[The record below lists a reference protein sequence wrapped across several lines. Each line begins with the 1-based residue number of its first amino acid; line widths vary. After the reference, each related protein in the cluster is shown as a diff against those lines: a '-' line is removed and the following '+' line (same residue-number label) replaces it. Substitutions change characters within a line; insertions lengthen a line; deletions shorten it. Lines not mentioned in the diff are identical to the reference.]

1 MKKLILA
8 EKPSVA
14 RDIGRILNANEK
26 KKNYLE
32 GKNYVITWALGHL
45 LGLKM
50 PEDLNKKW
58 EKWQLETLPMLPKF
72 IGTKPLPKTRSQLK
86 TIESLVKRKDI
97 NEIVIATDA
106 GREGELVARWI
117 LQYVHA
123 NKKVTRLWISSQTD
137 KAVKQG
143 FKELKPAEKYD
154 NLYESA
160 LARATADWLVGL
172 NVTRALT
179 VKYQD
184 NLSAGRVQTPTL
196 ALVRRQEEKIEK
208 FMPQKYY
215 RIALRLGNQTAYMK
229 QKNIYAIKERDEAEK
244 KKRHLDNFKG
254 QIRNINS
261 KVKREAAPLLYDLTE
276 LQREANKRYG
286 YSAKKTLSLVQSLY
300 EIHKVVSYPR
310 TDSRYLSNDIKST
323 LMERLQ
329 AIRKYD
335 SRAEESI
342 KNKAKVIL
350 KKVFNDS
357 KVTDHHALIPTEQV
371 PNYSKFSADEQKIYN
386 LIVSR
391 FLGIF
396 AQPYTVEELRVV
408 VTFDKDEFIFVGKKV
423 LDYGWKNKDASE
435 EVALNLK
442 KDTVVSPNFTVEEK
456 LTTPPSPLTEAG
468 LLAQMEKF
476 GLGTPATRAEIIEK
490 LVKSELMER
499 TGHALRVTPKG
510 KQLLNLVNKELVSPK
525 LTAKWEKQLEDIA
538 HGKMKSQKFI
548 GDIKNDTKRLVS
560 EVKNSKENYKDFSL
574 TKKRCPECNSFL
586 KVRKTRDGE
595 IYVCSN
601 PECNYRRRKDAKVSN
616 HRCPQCHRKM
626 LIVEGKNG
634 KYFRCKYDGTTEKMT
649 VGKKNKKMT
658 KHEERRLLKK
668 INQDDEPQESPLAL
682 ALKTAMVKT
691 NKIENF

>member
-442 KDTVVSPNFTVEEK
+442 KDTIVSPNFTVEEK

-499 TGHALRVTPKG
+499 TSHALRVTPKG

-560 EVKNSKENYKDFSL
+560 EVKNSKEDYKDFSL
-574 TKKRCPECNSFL
+574 TKKHCPECNSFL

-668 INQDDEPQESPLAL
+668 INQDNEPQESSLAL
-682 ALKTAMVKT
+682 ALKAAMSK
-691 NKIENF
+691 NE

>member
-215 RIALRLGNQTAYMK
+215 RIALRLGNQIAYMK

-335 SRAEESI
+335 SRAEETI

-442 KDTVVSPNFTVEEK
+442 KDTIVSPNFTVEEK

-560 EVKNSKENYKDFSL
+560 EVKNSKEDYKDFSL

-586 KVRKTRDGE
+586 KVRKAKDGE

-682 ALKTAMVKT
+682 ALKAAMSK
-691 NKIENF
+691 NE

>member
-143 FKELKPAEKYD
+143 FKELKPAEEYD

-442 KDTVVSPNFTVEEK
+442 KDTIVSPNFTVEEK

-560 EVKNSKENYKDFSL
+560 EVKNSKEDYKDFSL

-586 KVRKTRDGE
+586 KVRKARDGE

-682 ALKTAMVKT
+682 ALKAAMGK
-691 NKIENF
+691 NE

>member
-286 YSAKKTLSLVQSLY
+286 YSAKKTLGLVQSLY

-682 ALKTAMVKT
+682 ALKTAMGK
-691 NKIENF
+691 NE

>member
-58 EKWQLETLPMLPKF
+58 EKWQLETLPILPKF

-442 KDTVVSPNFTVEEK
+442 KDTIVSPNFTVEEK

-560 EVKNSKENYKDFSL
+560 EVKNSKEDYKDFSL

-682 ALKTAMVKT
+682 ALKAAMGK
-691 NKIENF
+691 NE

>member
-442 KDTVVSPNFTVEEK
+442 KDTIVSPNFTVEEK

-499 TGHALRVTPKG
+499 TSHALRVTPKG

-560 EVKNSKENYKDFSL
+560 EVKNSKEDYKDFSL

-668 INQDDEPQESPLAL
+668 INQDNEPQESSLAL
-682 ALKTAMVKT
+682 ALKAAMGK
-691 NKIENF
+691 NE

>member
-286 YSAKKTLSLVQSLY
+286 YTAKKTLSLVQSLY

-423 LDYGWKNKDASE
+423 LDYGWKNKDAAE
-435 EVALNLK
+435 EVVLNLK
-442 KDTVVSPNFTVEEK
+442 KDTAVSPNFTVEEK
-456 LTTPPSPLTEAG
+456 LTTPPAPLTEAG

-476 GLGTPATRAEIIEK
+476 GLGTPTTRAEIIEK

-560 EVKNSKENYKDFSL
+560 EVKNSKEDYKDFSL

-682 ALKTAMVKT
+682 ALKAAMGK
-691 NKIENF
+691 NE

>member
-254 QIRNINS
+254 QIRDINS

-442 KDTVVSPNFTVEEK
+442 KDTIVSPNFTVEEK

-560 EVKNSKENYKDFSL
+560 EVKNSKEDYKDFSL
-574 TKKRCPECNSFL
+574 TKKRCPECNSLL

-668 INQDDEPQESPLAL
+668 INQDNEPQESSLAL
-682 ALKTAMVKT
+682 ALKAAMSK
-691 NKIENF
+691 NE

>member
-14 RDIGRILNANEK
+14 RDIGRILNADEK

-442 KDTVVSPNFTVEEK
+442 KDTIVSPNFTVEEK

-560 EVKNSKENYKDFSL
+560 EVKNSKEDYKDFSL

-668 INQDDEPQESPLAL
+668 INQDNEPQESSLAL
-682 ALKTAMVKT
+682 ALKAAMSK
-691 NKIENF
+691 NE

>member
-442 KDTVVSPNFTVEEK
+442 KDTIVSPNFTVEEK

-560 EVKNSKENYKDFSL
+560 EVKNSKEDYKDFSL
-574 TKKRCPECNSFL
+574 TKKRCPECNNFL

-634 KYFRCKYDGTTEKMT
+634 KYFRCKYDGITEKMT

-682 ALKTAMVKT
+682 ALKAAMGK
-691 NKIENF
+691 NE

>member
-14 RDIGRILNANEK
+14 HDIGRILNANEK

-215 RIALRLGNQTAYMK
+215 RIALRFGNQTAYMK

-310 TDSRYLSNDIKST
+310 TDSRYLSNDIKAT

-442 KDTVVSPNFTVEEK
+442 KDTIVSPNFTVEEK

-548 GDIKNDTKRLVS
+548 GDIKNDTKRLVN
-560 EVKNSKENYKDFSL
+560 EVKNSKEDYKDFSL

-586 KVRKTRDGE
+586 KIRKTRDGE

-668 INQDDEPQESPLAL
+668 INQDNEPQESPLAL
-682 ALKTAMVKT
+682 ALKAAMSK
-691 NKIENF
+691 NE

>member
-254 QIRNINS
+254 QIKNINS
-261 KVKREAAPLLYDLTE
+261 KIKREPAPLLYDLTE

-310 TDSRYLSNDIKST
+310 TDSRYLSNDIKAT

-442 KDTVVSPNFTVEEK
+442 KDTIVSPNFTVEEK

-560 EVKNSKENYKDFSL
+560 EVKNSKEDYKDFSL

-668 INQDDEPQESPLAL
+668 INQDNEPQESSLAL
-682 ALKTAMVKT
+682 ALKAAMSK
-691 NKIENF
+691 NE

>member
-335 SRAEESI
+335 SRAEETI

-682 ALKTAMVKT
+682 ALKTAMGK
-691 NKIENF
+691 NE

>member
-442 KDTVVSPNFTVEEK
+442 KDTVVNPNFTVEEK

-682 ALKTAMVKT
+682 ALKTAMGK
-691 NKIENF
+691 NE

>member
-86 TIESLVKRKDI
+86 TIENLVKRKDI

-143 FKELKPAEKYD
+143 FKELKPSEKYD

-172 NVTRALT
+172 NVTRVLT

-254 QIRNINS
+254 QIKDINS
-261 KVKREAAPLLYDLTE
+261 KIKREPAPLLYDLTE

-310 TDSRYLSNDIKST
+310 TDSRYLSNDIKAT

-335 SRAEESI
+335 SRAEEAI

-442 KDTVVSPNFTVEEK
+442 KDTIVSPNFTVEEK

-560 EVKNSKENYKDFSL
+560 EVKNSKEDYKDFSL

-668 INQDDEPQESPLAL
+668 INQDNEPQESSLAL
-682 ALKTAMVKT
+682 ALKAAMSK
-691 NKIENF
+691 NE

>member
-442 KDTVVSPNFTVEEK
+442 KDTIVSPNFTVEEK

-560 EVKNSKENYKDFSL
+560 EVKNSKEDYKDFSL

-586 KVRKTRDGE
+586 KIRKTRDGE

-668 INQDDEPQESPLAL
+668 INQDNEPQESSLAL
-682 ALKTAMVKT
+682 ALKAAMSK
-691 NKIENF
+691 NE

>member
-143 FKELKPAEKYD
+143 FKELKPSEKYD

-371 PNYSKFSADEQKIYN
+371 PNYSKFSTDEQKIYN

-442 KDTVVSPNFTVEEK
+442 KDTIVSPNFTVEEK

-560 EVKNSKENYKDFSL
+560 EVKNSKEDYKDFSL
-574 TKKRCPECNSFL
+574 TKKRCPECNSLL

-668 INQDDEPQESPLAL
+668 INQDNEPQESSLAL
-682 ALKTAMVKT
+682 ALKAAMSK
-691 NKIENF
+691 NE

>member
-442 KDTVVSPNFTVEEK
+442 KDTIVSPNFTVEEK

-560 EVKNSKENYKDFSL
+560 EVKNSKEDYKDFSL

-586 KVRKTRDGE
+586 KVRKARDGE

-668 INQDDEPQESPLAL
+668 INQDNEPQESSLAL
-682 ALKTAMVKT
+682 ALKAAMSK
-691 NKIENF
+691 NE

>member
-442 KDTVVSPNFTVEEK
+442 KDTIVSPNFTVEEK

-560 EVKNSKENYKDFSL
+560 EVKNSKEDYKDFSL

-634 KYFRCKYDGTTEKMT
+634 KYFRCKHDGTTEKMT

-668 INQDDEPQESPLAL
+668 INQDNEPQESSLAL
-682 ALKTAMVKT
+682 ALKAAMSK
-691 NKIENF
+691 NE

>member
-160 LARATADWLVGL
+160 LVRATADWLVGL

-682 ALKTAMVKT
+682 ALKTAMGK
-691 NKIENF
+691 NE

>member
-106 GREGELVARWI
+106 GREGELVACWI

-548 GDIKNDTKRLVS
+548 GDIKNDTKHLVS

-682 ALKTAMVKT
+682 ALKTAMGK
-691 NKIENF
+691 NE

>member
-86 TIESLVKRKDI
+86 TIESLVKRKDV

-442 KDTVVSPNFTVEEK
+442 KDTIVSPNFTVEEK

-560 EVKNSKENYKDFSL
+560 EVKNSKEDYKDFSL

-668 INQDDEPQESPLAL
+668 INQDNEPQESSLAL
-682 ALKTAMVKT
+682 ALKAAMSK
-691 NKIENF
+691 NE

>member
-58 EKWQLETLPMLPKF
+58 EKWQLETLPILPKF

-310 TDSRYLSNDIKST
+310 TDSRYLSNDIKAT

-335 SRAEESI
+335 SRAEEAI

-423 LDYGWKNKDASE
+423 LDYGWKNKDAAE
-435 EVALNLK
+435 EVVLNLK
-442 KDTVVSPNFTVEEK
+442 KDTAVSPNFTVEEK
-456 LTTPPSPLTEAG
+456 LTTPPAPLTEAG

-560 EVKNSKENYKDFSL
+560 EVKNSKEDYKDFSL
-574 TKKRCPECNSFL
+574 TKKRCPECNNFL

-649 VGKKNKKMT
+649 VGKKSKKMT

-682 ALKTAMVKT
+682 ALKAAMSK
-691 NKIENF
+691 NE

>member
-658 KHEERRLLKK
+658 KHEERRLLRK

-682 ALKTAMVKT
+682 ALKTAMGK
-691 NKIENF
+691 NE

>member
-179 VKYQD
+179 VRYQD

-682 ALKTAMVKT
+682 ALKTAMGK
-691 NKIENF
+691 NE

>member
-72 IGTKPLPKTRSQLK
+72 IGTKPLPKTKSQLK
-86 TIESLVKRKDI
+86 TIENLVKRKDI

-442 KDTVVSPNFTVEEK
+442 KDTIVSPNFTVEEK

-560 EVKNSKENYKDFSL
+560 EVKNSKEDYKDFSL

-668 INQDDEPQESPLAL
+668 INQDNEPQESSLAL
-682 ALKTAMVKT
+682 ALKAAMSK
-691 NKIENF
+691 NE

>member
-310 TDSRYLSNDIKST
+310 TDSRYLSNNIKST

-682 ALKTAMVKT
+682 ALKTAMGK
-691 NKIENF
+691 NE

>member
-215 RIALRLGNQTAYMK
+215 RIALRLGNQIAYMK

-442 KDTVVSPNFTVEEK
+442 KDTIVSPNFTVEEK

-560 EVKNSKENYKDFSL
+560 EVKNSKEDYKDFSL

-668 INQDDEPQESPLAL
+668 INQDNEPQESSLAL
-682 ALKTAMVKT
+682 ALKAAMSK
-691 NKIENF
+691 NE

>member
-72 IGTKPLPKTRSQLK
+72 IGIKPLPKTRGQLK

-649 VGKKNKKMT
+649 VGKKSKKMT

-682 ALKTAMVKT
+682 ALKTAMGK
-691 NKIENF
+691 NE

>member
-442 KDTVVSPNFTVEEK
+442 KDTVVSSNFTVEEK

-682 ALKTAMVKT
+682 ALKTAMGK
-691 NKIENF
+691 NE

>member
-86 TIESLVKRKDI
+86 TIENLVKRKDI

-310 TDSRYLSNDIKST
+310 TDSRYLSNDIKAT

-335 SRAEESI
+335 SRAEEAI

-442 KDTVVSPNFTVEEK
+442 KDTIVSPNFTVEEK

-560 EVKNSKENYKDFSL
+560 EVKNSKEDYKDFSL

-668 INQDDEPQESPLAL
+668 INQDNEPQESSLAL
-682 ALKTAMVKT
+682 ALKAAMSK
-691 NKIENF
+691 NE

>member
-335 SRAEESI
+335 SRAEETI

-357 KVTDHHALIPTEQV
+357 KVTDHYALIPTEQV

-442 KDTVVSPNFTVEEK
+442 KDTIVSPNFTVEEK

-499 TGHALRVTPKG
+499 TGYALRVTPKG

-560 EVKNSKENYKDFSL
+560 EVKNSKEDYKDFSL

-668 INQDDEPQESPLAL
+668 INKDDEPQESPLAL
-682 ALKTAMVKT
+682 ALKAAMSK
-691 NKIENF
+691 NE

>member
-14 RDIGRILNANEK
+14 HDIGRILNANEK

-215 RIALRLGNQTAYMK
+215 RIALRFGNQTAYMK

-442 KDTVVSPNFTVEEK
+442 KDTIVSPNFTVEEK

-560 EVKNSKENYKDFSL
+560 EVKNSKEDYKDFSL

-668 INQDDEPQESPLAL
+668 INQDNEPQESPLAL
-682 ALKTAMVKT
+682 ALKAAMSK
-691 NKIENF
+691 NE

>member
-14 RDIGRILNANEK
+14 RDIGRILNADEK

-172 NVTRALT
+172 NVTRVLT

-371 PNYSKFSADEQKIYN
+371 PNYSKFSTDEQKIYN

-396 AQPYTVEELRVV
+396 SQPYTVEELRVV

-442 KDTVVSPNFTVEEK
+442 KDTIVSPNFTVEEK

-560 EVKNSKENYKDFSL
+560 EVKNSKEDYKDFSL

-601 PECNYRRRKDAKVSN
+601 PECNYHRRKDAKVSN

-668 INQDDEPQESPLAL
+668 INQDNEPQESSLAL
-682 ALKTAMVKT
+682 ALKAAMSK
-691 NKIENF
+691 NE

>member
-310 TDSRYLSNDIKST
+310 TDSRYLSNDIKAT

-335 SRAEESI
+335 SRAEEAI

-435 EVALNLK
+435 EVALKLK
-442 KDTVVSPNFTVEEK
+442 KDTIVSPNFTVEEK

-560 EVKNSKENYKDFSL
+560 EVKNSKEDYKDFSL
-574 TKKRCPECNSFL
+574 TKKRCPECNSLL

-668 INQDDEPQESPLAL
+668 INQDNEPQESSLAL
-682 ALKTAMVKT
+682 ALKAAMSK
-691 NKIENF
+691 NE

>member
-154 NLYESA
+154 NLYKSA

-682 ALKTAMVKT
+682 ALKTAMGK
-691 NKIENF
+691 NE

>member
-143 FKELKPAEKYD
+143 FKELKPSEKYD

-215 RIALRLGNQTAYMK
+215 RIALRIGNQTAYTK

-254 QIRNINS
+254 QIKDINS

-442 KDTVVSPNFTVEEK
+442 KDTIVSPNFTVEEK

-560 EVKNSKENYKDFSL
+560 EVKNSKEDYKDFSL

-668 INQDDEPQESPLAL
+668 INQDNEPQESSLAL
-682 ALKTAMVKT
+682 ALKAAMGK
-691 NKIENF
+691 NE

>member
-310 TDSRYLSNDIKST
+310 TDSRYLSNDIKAT

-423 LDYGWKNKDASE
+423 LDYGWKNKDAAE

-456 LTTPPSPLTEAG
+456 LTTSPAPLTEAG

-560 EVKNSKENYKDFSL
+560 EVKNSKEDYKDFSL

-634 KYFRCKYDGTTEKMT
+634 KYFRCKYDGTTEKMS

-682 ALKTAMVKT
+682 ALKAAMGK
-691 NKIENF
+691 NE

>member
-244 KKRHLDNFKG
+244 KKRYLDNFKG

-682 ALKTAMVKT
+682 ALKTAMGK
-691 NKIENF
+691 NE

>member
-335 SRAEESI
+335 SRAEEAI

-396 AQPYTVEELRVV
+396 AQPYTVEELRVA

-442 KDTVVSPNFTVEEK
+442 KDTIVSPNFTVEEK

-560 EVKNSKENYKDFSL
+560 EVKNSKEDYKDFSL

-586 KVRKTRDGE
+586 KVRKARDGE

-601 PECNYRRRKDAKVSN
+601 PECNYHRRKDAKVSN
-616 HRCPQCHRKM
+616 HRCSQCHRKM

-668 INQDDEPQESPLAL
+668 INQDNEPQESPLAL
-682 ALKTAMVKT
+682 ALKAAMSK
-691 NKIENF
+691 NE